1 MNKKQTI
8 KLNENHIRNI
18 VENVIKE
25 VVSDREYDGSYGLID
40 ILEENGL
47 IHDTAMALINGME
60 IYGHINR
67 SAFSDIA
74 KYIKQAEIDNHNWTM
89 EKDYW
94 QQQ

>member
-25 VVSDREYDGSYGLID
+25 AFSDREHEGSYGLID

-47 IHDTAMALINGME
+47 RYHTAMALINGME
-60 IYGHINR
+60 IYGHINH
-67 SAFSDIA
+67 SAFSDMVN
-74 KYIKQAEIDNHNWTM
+74 YIKQAEIDNHNWTM